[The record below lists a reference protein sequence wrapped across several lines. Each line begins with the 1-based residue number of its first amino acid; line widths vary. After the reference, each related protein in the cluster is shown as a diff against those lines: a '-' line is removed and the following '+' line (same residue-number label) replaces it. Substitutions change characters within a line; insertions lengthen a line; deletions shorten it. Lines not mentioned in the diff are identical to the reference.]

1 VIFIPRTTTAT
12 DINAQDRPKLLAI
25 RKTPRMQARK
35 LYVCRH
41 DRLGMR
47 LVNILQSW
55 RFARRAG
62 YSTIACWPTRELNAE
77 KDMSREGHDFS
88 LQRFFDLTQLSV
100 LLEPQGIQFT
110 ETTPPQGLTP
120 VTHDTALR
128 GHYPKQFDPAALA
141 SLPPVLFVDGF
152 AAGLRFRDE
161 DDNAVRLGCHG
172 LFQLLPWCTQIKE
185 GAEKLRRSM
194 GGDSFVAVHIRR
206 GDFVSVVR
214 EMLQKAITRN
224 ATEPGPDLKR
234 MLRMLPKKLAPLS
247 SYVAAV
253 ERTLPAGSR
262 VLVFSDSAETAK
274 TFSELLPY
282 RVEIISDVATPDLDV
297 NQRAL
302 AELIVM
308 SSADCLIGT
317 HSAFSRCAALVSKGD
332 YLNVAPAR
340 ADSVYALACLE
351 EIAGE
356 LLAAHPQ
363 LRILCSKAVAAKIG
377 SATRSTP
384 RARTRTRNSSIM
396 ATCKRL
402 MRRVIPPRF
411 LASRNSPDVGA
422 IIAALPS
429 ELLSEQARQQLA
441 DNIARC
447 IGSSQQSLDKEVAK
461 LADLL
466 GRRSPRML
474 SVTQAL
480 LDRRFRSAALAFAR
494 AHLNARPYD
503 PWASFGIGLCQEA
516 VGQHA
521 LAIES
526 YSQCAQSVPYS
537 DRPYL
542 ALSLLAKQR
551 GHKTAEKEWRQLSK
565 AARAGRHVA
574 AADLWPLQV
583 FSCPYPLIRL
593 GSPNDGG
600 YVIADL
606 PHTYDIFCSG
616 GISDNCDFEREAVAR
631 FNLPCHAFD
640 PTIDGALL
648 RSFKNIHWHRKAIGF
663 HETEFETNLGAFL
676 KKAQNAFVKLDIESG
691 EYAWLNKCD
700 PSTLQRVKQ
709 IVLEIHQPLHLT
721 KLALLAKLAATH
733 VLVHIHG
740 NNAGK
745 AENIGGA
752 LVPRLLE
759 CTYVRKDFADEKP
772 ASNREQ
778 FPKSIDRPNIAGKDQ
793 YVLSGWP
800 YSA

>member
-1 VIFIPRTTTAT
+1 
-12 DINAQDRPKLLAI
+12 
-25 RKTPRMQARK
+25 MEARK

-62 YSTIACWPTRELNAE
+62 YRTIACWPTRELNME
-77 KDMSREGHDFS
+77 KDVSREGHDYS
-88 LQRFFDLTQLSV
+88 LQRFFDVMQLSV
-100 LLEPQGIQFT
+100 FLEPQGIQFI
-110 ETTPPQGLTP
+110 ETAPPQGLTP
-120 VTHDTALR
+120 VTHDAALR
-128 GHYPKQFDPAALA
+128 KHYPKQFDPAAIS

-161 DDNAVRLGCHG
+161 DDNTVRLGCRS
-172 LFQLLPWCTQIKE
+172 LFKMLPWCSQIRQ
-185 GAEKLRRSM
+185 GAEKLIRSM
-194 GGDSFVAVHIRR
+194 GSDPFVAVHIRR

-214 EMLQKAITRN
+214 EMLQKAMTQN
-224 ATEPGPDLKR
+224 ATVAGPDLKR

-274 TFSELLPY
+274 VFAQLLPY

-308 SSADCLIGT
+308 SSAECLIGT

-332 YLNVAPAR
+332 YTNVAPTR
-340 ADSVYALACLE
+340 TGSRYALACLE

-356 LLAAHPQ
+356 LLSAHPQ
-363 LRILCSKAVAAKIG
+363 LRILCSKAVAANIG
-377 SATRSTP
+377 DATRSTP
-384 RARTRTRNSSIM
+384 PARARTRNSSIV

-402 MRRVIPPRF
+402 MQRVIPPRF
-411 LASRNSPDVGA
+411 FASGNRPNVDA
-422 IIAALPS
+422 ITAALPS
-429 ELLSEQARQQLA
+429 ELLSEQARQRLA
-441 DNIARC
+441 ANIANS
-447 IGSSQQSLDKEVAK
+447 IASSQQMLDNEVFK

-466 GRRSPRML
+466 GRRSPRL
-474 SVTQAL
+474 LNVTQAL
-480 LDRRFRSAALAFAR
+480 LDRQFRSAAIAFAR

-503 PWASFGIGLCQEA
+503 PWAVFGLGLCHEA
-516 VGQHA
+516 AGQHE
-521 LAIES
+521 LAIDF
-526 YSQCAQSVPYS
+526 YSKCAQSVPYS

-542 ALSLLAKQR
+542 ALSRVAKQK
-551 GHKTAEKEWRQLSK
+551 GQKTAEKQWRQLSK
-565 AARAGRHVA
+565 AARTGRHVA
-574 AADLWPLQV
+574 TANLWPLQV
-583 FSCPYPLIRL
+583 FDCPYPLIRL

-606 PHTYDIFCSG
+606 PHGYDLFCSG
-616 GISDNCDFEREAVAR
+616 GISDNCDFERDAVSR

-640 PTIDGALL
+640 PTIDGALFG
-648 RSFKNIHWHRKAIGF
+648 SCENIHWHRKAIGF

-676 KKAQNAFVKLDIESG
+676 KKARNAFVKLDVESG

-700 PSTLQRVKQ
+700 PDILHRVKQ

-721 KLALLAKLAATH
+721 KLDLLAKLAKTH

-745 AENIGGA
+745 AESIGGT

-759 CTYVRKDFADEKP
+759 CTYVRKDFADERP